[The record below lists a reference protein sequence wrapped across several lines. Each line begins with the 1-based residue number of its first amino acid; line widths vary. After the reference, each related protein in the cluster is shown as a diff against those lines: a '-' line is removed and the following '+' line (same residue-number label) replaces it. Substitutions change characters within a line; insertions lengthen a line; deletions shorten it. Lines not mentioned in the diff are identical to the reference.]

1 MVSSAVFLLTLFV
14 LKRDLRKLQAEAG
27 LDSITNPLVNNEAI
41 DQNNDETQAN
51 KTDEHDN
58 KAYSSNDET
67 ETKRKI
73 N

>member
-1 MVSSAVFLLTLFV
+1 MVGSALFLFTLFV
-14 LKRDLRKLQAEAG
+14 LKTDLRKLQAEAG

-51 KTDEHDN
+51 TTSERDN

>member
-1 MVSSAVFLLTLFV
+1 MVGSALFLLTLFV
-14 LKRDLRKLQAEAG
+14 LKRDLRKLQTEAG
-27 LDSITNPLVNNEAI
+27 LDSITNPLVSNEAI
-41 DQNNDETQAN
+41 DQNNDETQAS
-51 KTDEHDN
+51 TIREHEN